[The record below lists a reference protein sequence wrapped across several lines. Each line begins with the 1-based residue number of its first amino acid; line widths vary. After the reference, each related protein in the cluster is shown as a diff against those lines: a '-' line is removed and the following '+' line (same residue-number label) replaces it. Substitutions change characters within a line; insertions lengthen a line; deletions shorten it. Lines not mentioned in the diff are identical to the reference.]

1 MSTDPAA
8 TAARTVELN
17 HATLTAADIV
27 ADYRRAYG
35 RAPGRLIGVAVV
47 SDSDNTRQIA
57 RAWYGDIRLTER
69 RP

>member
-27 ADYRRAYG
+27 ADYRLAFKSRQAS
-35 RAPGRLIGVAVV
+35 LIG
-47 SDSDNTRQIA
+47 
-57 RAWYGDIRLTER
+57 R
-69 RP
+69 REVLAGRG